1 MEVNEPSIQTVD
13 ATGSD
18 IVKLSYN
25 GIVAIKSVNDWIAL
39 IDDLDRVNFALSS
52 SNKRVRELERY
63 IADVSIDNFKKRHLP
78 K

>member
-39 IDDLDRVNFALSS
+39 IDDLDRANFALAS

-63 IADVSIDNFKKRHLP
+63 IADISIDNFKKRHLP